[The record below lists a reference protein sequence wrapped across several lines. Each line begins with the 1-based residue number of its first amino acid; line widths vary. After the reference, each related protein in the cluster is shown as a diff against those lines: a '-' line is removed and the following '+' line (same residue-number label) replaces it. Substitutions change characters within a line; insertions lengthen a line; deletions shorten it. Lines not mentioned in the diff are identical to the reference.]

1 MGLEASCYGRGARP
15 TGNGVHHG
23 HSFAVARI
31 EKSGQHGQTFTEKRC
46 NKRSRKLLE
55 IRANLAQLFNKL
67 SECFPA
73 RFHPKLG

>member
-1 MGLEASCYGRGARP
+1 MVEGRDRP
-15 TGNGVHHG
+15 GNSVQQVHR
-23 HSFAVARI
+23 FAVARI

-67 SECFPA
+67 SGCFPA